1 MLIVLLGPGQG
12 AETSNAFLAHNTAPG
27 KHDGSGS
34 ERNSGSSG
42 SAAEGQ
48 RGAPPGRGECPA
60 RVPLARAGSGLD
72 QATLSVCS
80 AGGVAADPRRGI
92 RAELVLSS
100 PAVTE
105 GKNFQLD
112 GR

>member
-1 MLIVLLGPGQG
+1 MLIVLLGPGQE

-48 RGAPPGRGECPA
+48 RGAPPR
-60 RVPLARAGSGLD
+60 R
-72 QATLSVCS
+72 
-80 AGGVAADPRRGI
+80 GGVAADPRRGI